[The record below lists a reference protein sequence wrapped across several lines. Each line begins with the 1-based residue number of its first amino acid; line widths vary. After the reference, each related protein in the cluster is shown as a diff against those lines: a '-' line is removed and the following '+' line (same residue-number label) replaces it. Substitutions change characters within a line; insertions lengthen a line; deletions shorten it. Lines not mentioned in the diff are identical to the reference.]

1 MILYLQQEKQR
12 SILISKNTNTMNNSN
27 SLMYSSFVSECRQA
41 LAKAYSKGGDLTYKS
56 IIGEVLAKGRP
67 FFTFSYAYAM
77 KMMGVMLVHGKP
89 CPAKG
94 VRKEM
99 WEEFADYVSEELRE
113 RNCKLS
119 EAVGRVM
126 LNKRAS
132 RYFISYD
139 RAYRIFRYEE
149 KRCHRCS

>member
-1 MILYLQQEKQR
+1 
-12 SILISKNTNTMNNSN
+12 MNNSN

-94 VRKEM
+94 VIKEM

-149 KRCHRCS
+149 KRCRRCS

>member
-1 MILYLQQEKQR
+1 MCIR
-12 SILISKNTNTMNNSN
+12 D
-27 SLMYSSFVSECRQA
+27 R
-41 LAKAYSKGGDLTYKS
+41 
-56 IIGEVLAKGRP
+56 GRP

-94 VRKEM
+94 FRKEM

-149 KRCHRCS
+149 KRCRRCS